1 MFYTRPCSTPT
12 SLPNKDYIGTKG
24 ERAYRGVMLW
34 GSGAAYQWDTAP
46 CPRVLHGALAMQA
59 DQGWASP
66 GAGAASIPLWFIPSP
81 PPNAHRGTRGHTE
94 QHRCKSRAR
103 LWGWHKGGCSAG
115 HCGCTLS
122 KQHLQGAPSIYPKRA
137 VGLLLGR
144 CAAGPCSPACC
155 MPSPSSG
162 MAPTPPS
169 NRNTTLPQA
178 VLSSPALGDSSG
190 CPQCPK
196 ASAAPH
202 AQPWGSSALQAGIC
216 PVCYIRVKGTARPPL
231 SVVPLG
237 HRVNLTPLI

>member
-81 PPNAHRGTRGHTE
+81 PPNAHRGTRGHPE

-155 MPSPSSG
+155 MPNPSSG
-162 MAPTPPS
+162 MVPTPPP
-169 NRNTTLPQA
+169 TGTPH
-178 VLSSPALGDSSG
+178 
-190 CPQCPK
+190 CPK
-196 ASAAPH
+196 
-202 AQPWGSSALQAGIC
+202 QC
-216 PVCYIRVKGTARPPL
+216 
-231 SVVPLG
+231 
-237 HRVNLTPLI
+237 

>member
-34 GSGAAYQWDTAP
+34 GSGAAYQWDTLSPCAP
-46 CPRVLHGALAMQA
+46 WGTGDAGRPRMGFPRSRSCQH
-59 DQGWASP
+59 P
-66 GAGAASIPLWFIPSP
+66 PLVHSLP
-81 PPNAHRGTRGHTE
+81 PPNAHRGTRGHPE

-115 HCGCTLS
+115 YCGCTLS

-155 MPSPSSG
+155 MPNPSSG

-202 AQPWGSSALQAGIC
+202 AQSWGSSALQAGIC
-216 PVCYIRVKGTARPPL
+216 PVCYIRVKGTVRPPL

>member
-1 MFYTRPCSTPT
+1 MGLRTSGTPYPVPVCSMGHWRCRQTKDG
-12 SLPNKDYIGTKG
+12 LPQ
-24 ERAYRGVMLW
+24 EQEL
-34 GSGAAYQWDTAP
+34 P
-46 CPRVLHGALAMQA
+46 
-59 DQGWASP
+59 ASP
-66 GAGAASIPLWFIPSP
+66 SGSFP
-81 PPNAHRGTRGHTE
+81 PPPQCPNAHRGTRGHPE

-178 VLSSPALGDSSG
+178 VLSSPARGNPLAVLSA
-190 CPQCPK
+190 PK
-196 ASAAPH
+196 GVQSHMHSRGAALPSK
-202 AQPWGSSALQAGIC
+202 QGFALF
-216 PVCYIRVKGTARPPL
+216 VT
-231 SVVPLG
+231 
-237 HRVNLTPLI
+237 